1 MTFDPD
7 LAPGYSTR
15 RTLKNVKLPPLKPS
29 APMGR
34 FSSRDL
40 ARAALLS
47 ALRKEGDWWGEPLL
61 SRWASGRGLTLA
73 QALELVGE
81 LAGQNRVEEAW
92 GGTCARWRAKGGE

>member
-7 LAPGYSTR
+7 LAPGYPR
-15 RTLKNVKLPPLKPS
+15 RLLKGVQLPPVKPS

-34 FSSRDL
+34 FSSRLL

-47 ALRKEGDWWGEPLL
+47 ALKKEGDWWSEPLL

-73 QALELVGE
+73 QARELVSELVTGE
-81 LAGQNRVEEAW
+81 HVEEGWSA
-92 GGTCARWRAKGGE
+92 TCARWRAKGGE